1 MWTFSCR
8 CSDKT
13 LMVPN
18 PHSHPHMPHTLS
30 PIDNPKHKTYCN
42 SYFIQLLESAC
53 SSVLPSFRHKKIPH
67 QRYMLQGQGSWI
79 QASFIPASHMHA
91 SGSRVIYIYAS
102 YMHASGSRVIYICI
116 MDTCIYASRS
126 RIKIIYI
133 SIIISVKDHRY
144 MHRTYK
150 HHTNIP
156 QGQGS
161 KIYASHTLAS
171 RITDICII
179 RISIRPI
186 YIRVKDQR
194 YVHHI

>member
-1 MWTFSCR
+1 MTWSENCAVLLTTAGFCNPTPRIGLFVRSFVR
-8 CSDKT
+8 PSDTKKSRIRGT
-13 LMVPN
+13 CIKVQDQGYKH
-18 PHSHPHMPHTLS
+18 HSYLHR
-30 PIDNPKHKTYCN
+30 TYMHQDRG
-42 SYFIQLLESAC
+42 SYI
-53 SSVLPSFRHKKIPH
+53 
-67 QRYMLQGQGSWI
+67 Y
-79 QASFIPASHMHA
+79 A

-116 MDTCIYASRS
+116 MDTCIYASGS

-179 RISIRPI
+179 HICIRPI
-186 YIRVKDQR
+186 YVRVKNQR
-194 YVHHI
+194 YMHHI